1 MRFPDARY
9 YERIASL
16 TGFRPE
22 PLERVF
28 RLSSL
33 LHAIVREIG
42 DEVSL
47 RGGTA
52 LNLLH
57 LDVPRLSVDIDL
69 DYVGTAD
76 ATEASNRR
84 PVLLSV
90 IEAIAIT
97 YGYEVV
103 PERPSYA
110 MAHLRMHYSDFAGR
124 PTFVKVDVNFL
135 DRVPVM
141 PPERRGIRHPFGDDL
156 PPFNLNTLALPELT
170 AAKMIALCRRTLA
183 RDLFDAALLA
193 GIKGLALDEVRTVL
207 VVRGAAYPPP
217 SPRYY
222 DPEVVH
228 GIRDLSWNSEVASLA
243 RRPLPLELRDAKS
256 RTSRFLEDL
265 LTLDAG
271 HLRFLDLLDSG
282 ELRPDVLPLPELH
295 SRIST
300 NPGLLWR
307 LQVGAAA
314 LEER

>member
-9 YERIASL
+9 YARIAST

-33 LHAIVREIG
+33 LHGIVREIG

-57 LDVPRLSVDIDL
+57 LDVPRLSVDLDL

-76 ATEASNRR
+76 ATAARNRR
-84 PVLLSV
+84 PALLSAV
-90 IEAIAIT
+90 EAIASAS
-97 YGYEVV
+97 GYQVM

-110 MAHLRMHYSDFAGR
+110 MAHLRMHYSDVAGR

-156 PPFNLNTLALPELT
+156 PTFDVNTLALPELA
-170 AAKMIALCRRTLA
+170 AAKIIALCRRALA
-183 RDLFDAALLA
+183 RDLFDAGLLV
-193 GIKGLALDEVRTVL
+193 GIENLRLEEVSTL
-207 VVRGAAYPPP
+207 IVVRGSAYPPP
-217 SPRYY
+217 SPRDYQP
-222 DPEVVH
+222 DVVNR
-228 GIRDLSWNSEVASLA
+228 IRSVSWNSEVVALA
-243 RRPLPLELRDAKS
+243 RRPTPITLQDARSRAGLLLEGALELG
-256 RTSRFLEDL
+256 E
-265 LTLDAG
+265 G
-271 HLRFLDLLDSG
+271 HLRFLDLLDAG
-282 ELRPDVLPLPELH
+282 ELRPEVLPLPELH
-295 SRIST
+295 SRIAA

-307 LQVGAAA
+307 LQLGVEA